1 MKFAHVLLNNLYNS
15 GDRMQRRSF
24 LQNTFAGISLFTAV
38 LFQQLGYAQ
47 TNETLNITVFPGAQN
62 LALWVAQEK
71 GFFREQ
77 GLDINVTLTMNSDDL
92 RNGLINGKFQ
102 IAHSA
107 VDNSVAIVVQT
118 GSPSVILMGGDSSM
132 NELFVQPNIKTMQ
145 DMRGKKLLVD
155 APNTAYALQ
164 AIRAL
169 SLAGVKD
176 TEFSLKIVGRTGLR
190 LEEMLKNPQDSGAST
205 LNPPFSFEAKKAG
218 LHSLGRLVDLVGPYQ
233 GQGMFALKPWVNGHE
248 ATIEKYIT
256 AWVKAVRFGLD
267 PMNKTEVMSILQKN
281 MKQPQDIV
289 EASYQTLTTTGFGLD
304 KDAKFSEA
312 GFKNLLDIRAA
323 FEKAKP
329 LDPTPLVDLRYY
341 QKALSKM

>member
-1 MKFAHVLLNNLYNS
+1 
-15 GDRMQRRSF
+15 MQSALF
-24 LQNTFAGISLFTAV
+24 LRGFIGGITLVISLFFGQIV
-38 LFQQLGYAQ
+38 HAQ
-47 TNETLNITVFPGAQN
+47 NQSLEALKITVFPGAQN
-62 LALWVAQEK
+62 LPLWVAQEK
-71 GFFREQ
+71 GYFLEQ
-77 GLDINVTLTMNSDDL
+77 GLDINVTLTINSDDL

-169 SLAGVKD
+169 SLAGVKES
-176 TEFSLKIVGRTGLR
+176 EFSLKIVGRTGLR
-190 LEEMLKNPQDSGAST
+190 LEEMLKNPEDSGAST

-218 LHSLGRLVDLVGPYQ
+218 LHSLGRMVDFVGPYQ
-233 GQGMFALKPWVNGHE
+233 GQGMFALRPWIDSHGQTV
-248 ATIEKYIT
+248 EKYIT

-267 PMNKTEVMSILQKN
+267 PKNKNEVISILQKN
-281 MKQPQDIV
+281 MKQPPEII
-289 EASYQTLTTTGFGLD
+289 EASYQTLVTTGFGLD

-312 GFKNLLDIRAA
+312 GFKNLLEIRAA

-329 LDPTPLVDLRYY
+329 LDPTPLVDLRHY
-341 QKALSKM
+341 QNALSKM

>member
-1 MKFAHVLLNNLYNS
+1 
-15 GDRMQRRSF
+15 MQRRSF
-24 LQNTFAGISLFTAV
+24 LQTTVVGISLFTAIF
-38 LFQQLGYAQ
+38 FQQFVNAQ
-47 TNETLNITVFPGAQN
+47 ATEPVNITVFPGAQN
-62 LALWVAQEK
+62 LPLWVAQEK

-118 GSPSVILMGGDSSM
+118 GNPSVILMGGDSSM
-132 NELFVQPNIKTMQ
+132 NELFVQPSIKTMQ

-233 GQGMFALKPWVNGHE
+233 GQGMFALKPWINTHE
-248 ATIEKYIT
+248 ATVEKYIT

-267 PMNKTEVMSILQKN
+267 PMNKNEVINILQKN

-323 FEKAKP
+323 FEKSKP
-329 LDPTPLVDLRYY
+329 LDPTPLVNLKYY
-341 QKALSKM
+341 QNALSKM

>member
-1 MKFAHVLLNNLYNS
+1 
-15 GDRMQRRSF
+15 MQPRSF
-24 LQNTFAGISLFTAV
+24 LQSTLVGISLFTSIF
-38 LFQQLGYAQ
+38 FQQFCDAQ
-47 TNETLNITVFPGAQN
+47 TTEALKITVFPGAQN
-62 LALWVAQEK
+62 LPLWVAQEK
-71 GFFREQ
+71 GFFRDQ
-77 GLDINVTLTMNSDDL
+77 GLDIEVTLTMNSDDL

-190 LEEMLKNPQDSGAST
+190 LDEMVKNPQDSGAST

-233 GQGMFALKPWVNGHE
+233 GQGMFALKPWVNTHG
-248 ATIEKYIT
+248 ATVEKYIT
-256 AWVKAVRFGLD
+256 AWVTAVRFGLD
-267 PMNKTEVMSILQKN
+267 PKNKNEVIGILQKN
-281 MKQPQDIV
+281 MKQPSDIV

-304 KDAKFSEA
+304 KDAKFSEE
-312 GFKNLLDIRAA
+312 GFKNLLEIRAA

-329 LDPTPLVDLRYY
+329 LDPTPLVDLKHY
-341 QKALSKM
+341 QNAVNKM

>member
-1 MKFAHVLLNNLYNS
+1 
-15 GDRMQRRSF
+15 MQPRSF
-24 LQNTFAGISLFTAV
+24 LQSILVGISLFT
-38 LFQQLGYAQ
+38 LIFFQQFCDAQ
-47 TNETLNITVFPGAQN
+47 TTEALKITVFPGAQN
-62 LALWVAQEK
+62 LPLWVAQEK
-71 GFFREQ
+71 GFFRDQ
-77 GLDINVTLTMNSDDL
+77 GLDIEVTLTMNSDDL

-190 LEEMLKNPQDSGAST
+190 LDEMVKNPQDSGAST
-205 LNPPFSFEAKKAG
+205 LNPPFSFEAKNLK
-218 LHSLGRLVDLVGPYQ
+218 RLQIG
-233 GQGMFALKPWVNGHE
+233 
-248 ATIEKYIT
+248 
-256 AWVKAVRFGLD
+256 
-267 PMNKTEVMSILQKN
+267 
-281 MKQPQDIV
+281 
-289 EASYQTLTTTGFGLD
+289 
-304 KDAKFSEA
+304 
-312 GFKNLLDIRAA
+312 
-323 FEKAKP
+323 
-329 LDPTPLVDLRYY
+329 
-341 QKALSKM
+341 

>member
-1 MKFAHVLLNNLYNS
+1 
-15 GDRMQRRSF
+15 MQRRSF
-24 LQNTFAGISLFTAV
+24 LQTTVVGISLFTAIF
-38 LFQQLGYAQ
+38 FQQFVNAQ
-47 TNETLNITVFPGAQN
+47 ATEPVNITVFPGAQN
-62 LALWVAQEK
+62 LPLWVAQEK

-118 GSPSVILMGGDSSM
+118 GNPSVILMGGDSSM
-132 NELFVQPNIKTMQ
+132 NELFVQPSIKTMQ
-145 DMRGKKLLVD
+145 DMGGKKLLVD

-233 GQGMFALKPWVNGHE
+233 GQGMFALKPWINTHE
-248 ATIEKYIT
+248 ATVEKYIT

-267 PMNKTEVMSILQKN
+267 PMNKNEVINILQKN

-323 FEKAKP
+323 FEKSKP
-329 LDPTPLVDLRYY
+329 LDPTPLVNLKYY
-341 QKALSKM
+341 QNALSKM

>member
-1 MKFAHVLLNNLYNS
+1 
-15 GDRMQRRSF
+15 MQRRSF

-289 EASYQTLTTTGFGLD
+289 EASYQTLTTSGFGLD